1 MIFCIMY
8 VLGSFAFIFKKNDIS
23 FGEIFNLLH

>member
-1 MIFCIMY
+1 MY

-23 FGEIFNLLH
+23 FGKFLIYFIRKLF